1 MAPVRSNFGRFATT
15 PYRGSFFFVKRQNI
29 SSNKKEAMP
38 KRYINPPTL
47 FPSLQYGFSQAVI
60 SRGGTTI
67 YISGQTAW
75 DAQMQLVGGR
85 NLGAQTQ
92 QALCNLRAAVEA
104 AGGILADV
112 VALRL
117 YIVNYKPED
126 AAAVGQALR
135 EFFPGEQAPASTW
148 IGVTALA
155 REEFL
160 IEIEAVAVLEGSLE

>member
-1 MAPVRSNFGRFATT
+1 
-15 PYRGSFFFVKRQNI
+15 
-29 SSNKKEAMP
+29 MP

-47 FPSLQYGFSQAVI
+47 FPSLQHGFSQAVT

-75 DAQMQLVGGR
+75 DAQKQLVGGHS
-85 NLGAQTQ
+85 LGAQTK
-92 QALCNLRAAVEA
+92 QALRNLRAAVEA
-104 AGGILADV
+104 AGGVLADV

-117 YIVNYKPED
+117 YVVNYKPED

-135 EFFPGEQAPASTW
+135 EFFAGKQAPASAW
-148 IGVTALA
+148 VGVAALA

-160 IEIEAVAVLEGSLE
+160 IEIEAVAVLEESLK